1 MEQPI
6 SVSGGKEKTVSVCPS
21 RSAYALTKRGEK
33 SNVTIELYYDDAKAP
48 IEKGDTVGE
57 MVIFK
62 DGVEADRLPMVAAA
76 SVKKA
81 TFFDRLQ
88 EIARNWNG

>member
-1 MEQPI
+1 MEEPV
-6 SVSGGKEKTVSVCPS
+6 SVSGGKEKSVSVCPA

-33 SNVTIELYYDDAKAP
+33 SNVTVELYYDNVKAP

-62 DGVEADRLPMVAAA
+62 DGLETDRVPLVAAE

-81 TFFDRLQ
+81 NFFDRLQ
-88 EIARNWNG
+88 EIAQNWNG